1 MAKLDEKP
9 KRELTNRQKMFCKE
23 YLVDLN
29 GTASA
34 IRAGYSAK
42 TAEVAASRLLSNVK
56 ISAAIHAEMG
66 KRAQKTEITA
76 ERVIKELACM
86 GLYDPA
92 AVVAQ
97 PVTCP
102 ADIATLPEHVRRA
115 IVGWSYDSSGNFVLK
130 LADKKSAL
138 ELIGRHL
145 AMWRDVGSRENPAE
159 MVHRVERVIVR
170 AAQLA
175 NSED

>member
-1 MAKLDEKP
+1 MAKSGEKP
-9 KRELTNRQKMFCKE
+9 KRGLTNKQKMFVRE

-29 GTASA
+29 ATQAA
-34 IRAGYSAK
+34 IRAKYSVGRASEIGSQLLRK
-42 TAEVAASRLLSNVK
+42 TTIAAALQ
-56 ISAAIHAEMG
+56 AEMD
-66 KRAQKTEITA
+66 KRAHKTEINA

-92 AVVAQ
+92 AMVEQ

-102 ADIATLPEHVRRA
+102 ADIANLPEHVRRA
-115 IVGWSYDSSGNFVLK
+115 IVGWSWDSSGNFVLK

-159 MVHRVERVIVR
+159 MVHRVERVIMR
-170 AAQLA
+170 AQIADA
-175 NSED
+175 ED